1 MTCRQEI
8 DSHSRLI
15 NDIEWPLL
23 YTINNKDPA
32 LAFRVDKHA
41 LTKKNRTL
49 TMRNDAELLDQ
60 ILDHIDNSTT
70 DLGDDEWFEPVENY
84 ASKERFDAER
94 RLMRRLPIP
103 FCPVAALPEP
113 GSYVARHSA
122 GVPIV
127 VVRDLE
133 GTIRA
138 FRNACR
144 HRGMQL
150 ADGSGCTKIFRCN
163 YHGWAYRLDGRLE
176 YVPHEHGF
184 PALDKGDNGLVPLH
198 SVDVRSGL
206 VFITQDEPVGLGALE
221 SLPALLTDDQVIFES
236 EEKVEEVNWKLTAE
250 GTLEGYHIKPTHR
263 ESFFPFG
270 YDNLNVVEMQGPNS
284 RVCYP
289 FRRIEALR
297 DAPRDNVSLDRMVT
311 LVNRIFPFTSV
322 TRLAQ
327 HYGVSFAEPES
338 PTRTRYFNYRLTLP
352 TLGGG
357 KPSVDAL
364 ARAKKDVEFLSDT
377 GDKEDA
383 KVVGD
388 IQAAIGSGAN
398 THYRFGRFESAIGHL
413 HKNLAL
419 YLARLREL
427 EGDMVK
433 AEPVTL
439 ISDNT

>member
-1 MTCRQEI
+1 
-8 DSHSRLI
+8 
-15 NDIEWPLL
+15 
-23 YTINNKDPA
+23 
-32 LAFRVDKHA
+32 
-41 LTKKNRTL
+41 
-49 TMRNDAELLDQ
+49 MRNDAELLDH
-60 ILDHIDNSTT
+60 ILNHIDNGTT
-70 DLGDDEWFEPVENY
+70 DLGDEEWFEPVDHY
-84 ASKERFDAER
+84 ASQTRFDAER

-127 VVRDLE
+127 VVRDMQ

-150 ADGSGCTKIFRCN
+150 AEGSGCTKIFRCN

-184 PALDKGDNGLVPLH
+184 PDLDKDSNGLVPVH
-198 SVDVRSGL
+198 SVDVQSGL
-206 VFITQDEPVGLGALE
+206 VFVTQDEPIGLGALE
-221 SLPALLTDDQVIFES
+221 SLPALLSADQVIFETQ
-236 EEKVEEVNWKLTAE
+236 EKVEEINWKLTAE
-250 GTLEGYHIKPTHR
+250 GTLEGYHIKPTHP
-263 ESFFPFG
+263 ESFFPYG
-270 YDNLNVVEMQGPNS
+270 YDNLNVVEMQGPNV

-289 FRRIEALR
+289 FRRIETLR
-297 DAPRDNVSLDRMVT
+297 DAPRENLSLDRMVT

-352 TLGGG
+352 TIDGGE
-357 KPSVDAL
+357 PSDEAL
-364 ARAKKDVEFLSDT
+364 ARAKKDVAFLSDT

-383 KVVGD
+383 KVVCD
-388 IQAAIGSGAN
+388 IQAAIESGAN
-398 THYRFGRFESAIGHL
+398 SHYRFGRFESAIGHL
-413 HKNLAL
+413 HKNLTQ
-419 YLARLREL
+419 YLARLEKL
-427 EGDMVK
+427 EGNAIATK
-433 AEPVTL
+433 NAAESVA
-439 ISDNT
+439 SDPIRFIGDNK

>member
-1 MTCRQEI
+1 
-8 DSHSRLI
+8 
-15 NDIEWPLL
+15 
-23 YTINNKDPA
+23 
-32 LAFRVDKHA
+32 
-41 LTKKNRTL
+41 
-49 TMRNDAELLDQ
+49 MRNDAELLDH
-60 ILDHIDNSTT
+60 ILNHIDNGTT
-70 DLGDDEWFEPVENY
+70 DLGDEEWFEPVDHY
-84 ASKERFDAER
+84 ASQTRFDAER

-127 VVRDLE
+127 VVRDMQ

-150 ADGSGCTKIFRCN
+150 AEGSGCTKIFRCN

-184 PALDKGDNGLVPLH
+184 PDLDKDSNGLVPVH
-198 SVDVRSGL
+198 SVDVQSGL
-206 VFITQDEPVGLGALE
+206 VFVTQDEPIGLGALE
-221 SLPALLTDDQVIFES
+221 SLPALLSADQVIFETQ
-236 EEKVEEVNWKLTAE
+236 EKVEEINWKLTAE
-250 GTLEGYHIKPTHR
+250 GTLEGYHIKPTHP
-263 ESFFPFG
+263 ESFFPYG
-270 YDNLNVVEMQGPNS
+270 YDNLNVVEMQGPNV

-289 FRRIEALR
+289 FRRIETLR
-297 DAPRDNVSLDRMVT
+297 DAPRENLSLDRMVT

-352 TLGGG
+352 TIDGGE
-357 KPSVDAL
+357 PSDEAL
-364 ARAKKDVEFLSDT
+364 ARAKKDVAFLSDT

-383 KVVGD
+383 KVVCD
-388 IQAAIGSGAN
+388 IQAAIESGAN
-398 THYRFGRFESAIGHL
+398 SHYRFGRFESAIGHL

-419 YLARLREL
+419 YLARLETL
-427 EGDMVK
+427 EGNALATKNADESV
-433 AEPVTL
+433 ASDPIRF
-439 ISDNT
+439 ISDNK

>member
-1 MTCRQEI
+1 
-8 DSHSRLI
+8 
-15 NDIEWPLL
+15 
-23 YTINNKDPA
+23 
-32 LAFRVDKHA
+32 
-41 LTKKNRTL
+41 
-49 TMRNDAELLDQ
+49 MRNDAELLDH
-60 ILDHIDNSTT
+60 ILNHIDNGTT
-70 DLGDDEWFEPVENY
+70 DLGNEEWLEPVENY
-84 ASKERFDAER
+84 ASQARFDAER
-94 RLMRRLPIP
+94 RLMRRLPNP

-113 GSYVARHSA
+113 GSYIARQSA

-127 VVRDLE
+127 VVRDE
-133 GTIRA
+133 QGTIRA

-150 ADGSGCTKIFRCN
+150 AEGTGCTKIFRCN

-184 PALDKGDNGLVPLH
+184 PDLDKRRNGLVPVH
-198 SVDVRSGL
+198 SVDIQSGL
-206 VFITQDEPVGLGALE
+206 VFVTQDEPVGLGALE
-221 SLPALLTDDQVIFES
+221 SLPELLTEDQVIFES
-236 EEKVEEVNWKLTAE
+236 QEKVEEANWKLTAE
-250 GTLEGYHIKPTHR
+250 GTLEGYHIKPTHP
-263 ESFFPFG
+263 ESFFPYG

-289 FRRIEALR
+289 FRRIEKLR
-297 DAPRDNVSLDRMVT
+297 DAPRENLSLDRMVT

-352 TLGGG
+352 TVDGLE
-357 KPSVDAL
+357 PSEEAL
-364 ARAKKDVEFLSDT
+364 ARAKKDVAFLSDT

-383 KVVGD
+383 KVVSD

-413 HKNLAL
+413 HRNLAR
-419 YLARLREL
+419 YLARLEEQ
-427 EGDMVK
+427 EGTGVGSGNRADS
-433 AEPVTL
+433 VTTDP
-439 ISDNT
+439 ITFIGEHK

>member
-1 MTCRQEI
+1 
-8 DSHSRLI
+8 
-15 NDIEWPLL
+15 
-23 YTINNKDPA
+23 
-32 LAFRVDKHA
+32 
-41 LTKKNRTL
+41 
-49 TMRNDAELLDQ
+49 MRNDAELLDQ
-60 ILDHIDNSTT
+60 ILNHIDNGTT
-70 DLGDDEWFEPVENY
+70 DLGDEEWFEPVDHY
-84 ASKERFDAER
+84 ASQTRFDAER

-127 VVRDLE
+127 VVRDMQ

-150 ADGSGCTKIFRCN
+150 AEGSGCTKIFRCN

-184 PALDKGDNGLVPLH
+184 PDLDKDSNGLVPVH
-198 SVDVRSGL
+198 SVDVQSGL
-206 VFITQDEPVGLGALE
+206 VFVTQDEPIGLGALE
-221 SLPALLTDDQVIFES
+221 SLPALLSADQVIFETQ
-236 EEKVEEVNWKLTAE
+236 EKVEEINWKLTAE
-250 GTLEGYHIKPTHR
+250 GTLEGYHIKPTHP
-263 ESFFPFG
+263 ESFFPYG
-270 YDNLNVVEMQGPNS
+270 YDNLNVVEMQGPNV

-289 FRRIEALR
+289 FRRIETLR
-297 DAPRDNVSLDRMVT
+297 DAPRENLSLDRMVT

-352 TLGGG
+352 TIDGGE
-357 KPSVDAL
+357 PSDEAL
-364 ARAKKDVEFLSDT
+364 ARAKKDVAFLSDT

-383 KVVGD
+383 KVVCD
-388 IQAAIGSGAN
+388 IQAAIESGAN
-398 THYRFGRFESAIGHL
+398 SHYRFGRFESAIGHL

-419 YLARLREL
+419 YLARLETL
-427 EGDMVK
+427 EGNAIATK
-433 AEPVTL
+433 SGAESVA
-439 ISDNT
+439 SDPIRFIGDNK

>member
-1 MTCRQEI
+1 
-8 DSHSRLI
+8 
-15 NDIEWPLL
+15 
-23 YTINNKDPA
+23 
-32 LAFRVDKHA
+32 
-41 LTKKNRTL
+41 
-49 TMRNDAELLDQ
+49 MRNDAELLDH
-60 ILDHIDNSTT
+60 ILNHIDNGTT
-70 DLGDDEWFEPVENY
+70 DLGNEEWLEPVENY
-84 ASKERFDAER
+84 ASQARFDAER

-113 GSYVARHSA
+113 GSYIARQSA

-127 VVRDLE
+127 VVRDE
-133 GTIRA
+133 QGTIRA

-150 ADGSGCTKIFRCN
+150 AEGTGCTKIFRCN

-184 PALDKGDNGLVPLH
+184 PDLDKRRNGLVPVH
-198 SVDVRSGL
+198 SVDIQSGL
-206 VFITQDEPVGLGALE
+206 VFVTQDEPVGLGALE
-221 SLPALLTDDQVIFES
+221 SLPELLTEDQVIFES
-236 EEKVEEVNWKLTAE
+236 QEKVEEANWKLTAE
-250 GTLEGYHIKPTHR
+250 GTLEGYHIKPTHP
-263 ESFFPFG
+263 ESFFPYG

-289 FRRIEALR
+289 FRRIEKLR
-297 DAPRDNVSLDRMVT
+297 DAPRENLSLDRMVT

-352 TLGGG
+352 TVDGLE
-357 KPSVDAL
+357 PSEEAL
-364 ARAKKDVEFLSDT
+364 ARAKKDVAFLSDT

-383 KVVGD
+383 KVVSD

-413 HKNLAL
+413 HRNLAR
-419 YLARLREL
+419 YLARWEEQ
-427 EGDMVK
+427 EGTAIGSGNGADS
-433 AEPVTL
+433 VTTDP
-439 ISDNT
+439 ITFIGEHK

>member
-1 MTCRQEI
+1 
-8 DSHSRLI
+8 
-15 NDIEWPLL
+15 
-23 YTINNKDPA
+23 
-32 LAFRVDKHA
+32 
-41 LTKKNRTL
+41 
-49 TMRNDAELLDQ
+49 MRNDAELLDH
-60 ILDHIDNSTT
+60 ILNHIDNGTT
-70 DLGDDEWFEPVENY
+70 DLGDEEWFEPVDHY
-84 ASKERFDAER
+84 ASQTRFDAER

-127 VVRDLE
+127 VVRDMR

-150 ADGSGCTKIFRCN
+150 AEGSGCTKIFRCN

-184 PALDKGDNGLVPLH
+184 PDLDKDSNGLVPVH
-198 SVDVRSGL
+198 SVDVQSGL
-206 VFITQDEPVGLGALE
+206 VFVTQDEPIGLGALE
-221 SLPALLTDDQVIFES
+221 SLPALLSADQVIFETQ
-236 EEKVEEVNWKLTAE
+236 EKVEEINWKLTAE
-250 GTLEGYHIKPTHR
+250 GTLEGYHIKPTHP
-263 ESFFPFG
+263 ESFFPYG
-270 YDNLNVVEMQGPNS
+270 YDNLNVVEMQGPNV

-289 FRRIEALR
+289 FRRIETLR
-297 DAPRDNVSLDRMVT
+297 DAPRENLSLDRMVT

-352 TLGGG
+352 TIDGGE
-357 KPSVDAL
+357 PSDEAL
-364 ARAKKDVEFLSDT
+364 ARAKKDVAFLSDT

-383 KVVGD
+383 KVVCD
-388 IQAAIGSGAN
+388 IQAAIESGAN
-398 THYRFGRFESAIGHL
+398 SHYRFGRFESAIGHL

-419 YLARLREL
+419 YLARLETL
-427 EGDMVK
+427 EGNAIATK
-433 AEPVTL
+433 SAAESVA
-439 ISDNT
+439 SDPIRFIGDNK

>member
-1 MTCRQEI
+1 
-8 DSHSRLI
+8 
-15 NDIEWPLL
+15 
-23 YTINNKDPA
+23 
-32 LAFRVDKHA
+32 
-41 LTKKNRTL
+41 
-49 TMRNDAELLDQ
+49 MRNDAELLDH
-60 ILDHIDNSTT
+60 ILNHIDNGTT
-70 DLGDDEWFEPVENY
+70 DLGDEEWFEPVEHY
-84 ASKERFDAER
+84 ASQTRFDAER

-127 VVRDLE
+127 VVRDMQ

-150 ADGSGCTKIFRCN
+150 AEGSGCTKIFRCN

-184 PALDKGDNGLVPLH
+184 PDLDKDSNGLVPVH
-198 SVDVRSGL
+198 SVDVQSGL
-206 VFITQDEPVGLGALE
+206 VFVTQDEPIGLGALE
-221 SLPALLTDDQVIFES
+221 SLPALLSADQVIFETQ
-236 EEKVEEVNWKLTAE
+236 EKVEEINWKLTAE
-250 GTLEGYHIKPTHR
+250 GTLEGYHIKPTHP
-263 ESFFPFG
+263 ESFFPYG
-270 YDNLNVVEMQGPNS
+270 YDNLNVVEMQGPNV

-289 FRRIEALR
+289 FRRIETLR
-297 DAPRDNVSLDRMVT
+297 DAPRENLSLDRMVT

-327 HYGVSFAEPES
+327 HYGLSFAEPES

-352 TLGGG
+352 TIDGGE
-357 KPSVDAL
+357 PSDEAL
-364 ARAKKDVEFLSDT
+364 ARAKKDVAFLSDT

-383 KVVGD
+383 KVVCD
-388 IQAAIGSGAN
+388 IQAAIESGAN
-398 THYRFGRFESAIGHL
+398 SHYRFGRFESAIGHL

-419 YLARLREL
+419 YLARLETL
-427 EGDMVK
+427 EGNALATKNADESV
-433 AEPVTL
+433 ASDPIRF
-439 ISDNT
+439 ISDNK

>member
-1 MTCRQEI
+1 
-8 DSHSRLI
+8 
-15 NDIEWPLL
+15 
-23 YTINNKDPA
+23 
-32 LAFRVDKHA
+32 
-41 LTKKNRTL
+41 
-49 TMRNDAELLDQ
+49 MRNDAELLDH
-60 ILDHIDNSTT
+60 ILNHIDNGTT
-70 DLGDDEWFEPVENY
+70 DLGDEEWFEPVDHY
-84 ASKERFDAER
+84 ASQTRFDAER

-127 VVRDLE
+127 VVRDMQ

-150 ADGSGCTKIFRCN
+150 AEGSGCTKIFRCN

-184 PALDKGDNGLVPLH
+184 PDLDKDSNGLVPVH
-198 SVDVRSGL
+198 SVDVQSGL
-206 VFITQDEPVGLGALE
+206 VFVTQDEPIGLGALE
-221 SLPALLTDDQVIFES
+221 SLPALLSADQVIFETQ
-236 EEKVEEVNWKLTAE
+236 EKVEEINWKLTAE
-250 GTLEGYHIKPTHR
+250 GTLEGYHIKSTHP
-263 ESFFPFG
+263 EPFFPYG
-270 YDNLNVVEMQGPNS
+270 YDNLNVVEMQGPNV

-289 FRRIEALR
+289 FRRIETLR
-297 DAPRDNVSLDRMVT
+297 DAPRENLSLDRMVT

-352 TLGGG
+352 TIDGGE
-357 KPSVDAL
+357 PSDEAL
-364 ARAKKDVEFLSDT
+364 ARAKKDVAFLSDT

-383 KVVGD
+383 KVVCD
-388 IQAAIGSGAN
+388 IQAAIESGAN
-398 THYRFGRFESAIGHL
+398 SHYRFGRFESAIGHL

-419 YLARLREL
+419 YLARLETL
-427 EGDMVK
+427 EGNAIATK
-433 AEPVTL
+433 SGAESVA
-439 ISDNT
+439 SDPIRFIGDNK